1 MLNQNIITLFK
12 KAMEHNAVKLE
23 LIEWLASLEDDDTIE
38 YLKVAKDSRISENN
52 WWNELSREQRE
63 GIERGLNDIDEG
75 RVVSYDEVKTK
86 YGL

>member
-63 GIERGLNDIDEG
+63 GI
-75 RVVSYDEVKTK
+75 
-86 YGL
+86 